1 LKQYPRTTFIG
12 HANSFWAHLS
22 ADVPAGVAYPTGP
35 IVKGGLADRML
46 SDFPNLYGDLSATS
60 GRNALDRSPEFSRE
74 LVQRLQDKLIFG
86 SDCGC
91 RDGKGAGQTNP
102 NPLVAGKC
110 VA

>member
-1 LKQYPRTTFIG
+1 
-12 HANSFWAHLS
+12 
-22 ADVPAGVAYPTGP
+22 
-35 IVKGGLADRML
+35 ML

-110 VA
+110 VARETLTALKQLASPEVFRKITSQNIIRVARLEAWKA